1 VNDPNLLPAL
11 ASVVFIRIAE
21 YTRRQVAEQA
31 RLRSQLEAAVAVSI
45 VDVPDNCRILL
56 DAPDGMAV
64 AVLHNPEAA
73 LDIAERCAGV
83 AAVSI
88 PLAVGINHGA
98 IQYSPDD
105 ADHPGLAGDAI
116 GVAASIADF
125 AGPERVTA
133 SRAFADALLQANP
146 LRARS
151 LQRVGTY
158 TDRQLRTHELLTP
171 NPGAPATRRKV
182 LSFVLGAVVVGVVGS
197 AVAFRLPQGGSG
209 ESTES
214 VWKTFGRR
222 SRELLRHYKSGDGK
236 EK

>member
-1 VNDPNLLPAL
+1 MNDPTLLPAL

-45 VDVPDNCRILL
+45 VDVPENCRILL

-64 AVLHNPEAA
+64 AILHNPVAA
-73 LDIAERCAGV
+73 LDVAERCAGV

-88 PLAVGINHGA
+88 PLAVGVNHGA
-98 IQYSPDD
+98 IQLASDD

-171 NPGAPATRRKV
+171 NRAAPATRRKI
-182 LSFVLGAVVVGVVGS
+182 LSFALGALVVGLVGS
-197 AVAFRLPQGGSG
+197 AVAFRVPPRGS
-209 ESTES
+209 EEAAEPI
-214 VWKTFGRR
+214 WKTFGKR
-222 SRELLRHYKSGDGK
+222 SRELLRHYDSGDG